1 VAAHRR
7 LLVASLS
14 IAVAVSIVGGW
25 AVSRSGD
32 DGIPVDDEIDLG
44 SPTVAQIPV
53 ISTNADV
60 AGDVLPE
67 VTLEDNDGNRVT
79 TSDLVGRPMIL
90 NYWYSTCAPCKK
102 ELPDFAAVH
111 RELGDQIRFVGVNP
125 LDTPD
130 VNESF
135 AEARGVTYELLRDP
149 ADEFGPTIG
158 VATAPFTLFVA
169 ADGTIV
175 RQAGVL
181 DAATLRTYAQEL
193 L

>member
-1 VAAHRR
+1 
-7 LLVASLS
+7 VASLS